1 MTDRLTAETARVGM
15 RVRCVDADG
24 MPRLT
29 QGASYIIQKVDGG
42 AVRLGGDR
50 TAWFHAD
57 RFIPADPTTADALE
71 AAAPSLRAILSDRAP
86 DLLRELAFIHSAHRY
101 APLQLLPINGL
112 VREIERAGLLAEP
125 SQPAPL
131 PAMWCGADAFTQ
143 ENDDGR

>member
-29 QGASYIIQKVDGG
+29 RGASYIIQKVDGG

-71 AAAPSLRAILSDRAP
+71 AAAPSLRAILSERAP
-86 DLLRELAFIHSAHRY
+86 DLLAALVDMRAYLSGLVAWARTGREA
-101 APLQLLPINGL
+101 QLLAA
-112 VREIERAGLLAEP
+112 IERAGLLTEP

-131 PAMWCGADAFTQ
+131 PAMWCGVDAF
-143 ENDDGR
+143 EGEG